1 MRESKE
7 CANGLPLY
15 APAFTGMK
23 LRVEAQ
29 KIIQDKLE
37 K

>member
-1 MRESKE
+1 MRNSKE

-15 APAFTGMK
+15 ASALTGIK
-23 LRVEAQ
+23 LHAGAQ
-29 KIIQDKLE
+29 KIIQNDIE

>member
-1 MRESKE
+1 MRDSEE
-7 CANGLPLY
+7 YANGLPLY

-23 LRVEAQ
+23 LHVGAQ
-29 KIIQDKLE
+29 KIIQDKKE